1 MIDELHYSGDDST
14 VTGFVVPAEHL
25 FVKDGLLR
33 EPGIIENI
41 AQTAAARAGY
51 ESQINGKTPPI
62 GFIGDV
68 SKLTIQRLP
77 PIGGSLRTKVSPI
90 QQVFDITLVKAIV
103 EDELGI
109 VAECEM
115 KIVIKQ
121 AS

>member
-1 MIDELHYSGDDST
+1 M
-14 VTGFVVPAEHL
+14 
-25 FVKDGLLR
+25 KDGLLR

-68 SKLTIQRLP
+68 SKLSILRLP
-77 PIGGSLRTKVSPI
+77 ITGAVLKTTVSPI
-90 QQVFDITLVKAIV
+90 QQVFDITLVKGIV
-103 EDELGI
+103 EDGSGI